1 MNLPAG
7 ALARPY
13 EENFGAPFNN
23 DNSDIGSITY
33 GNEVTIS
40 DVRADI
46 GEVVVFLA
54 QSTQPAVDV
63 SGTATL
69 TLDGTNLALELD
81 LLNNSDITLE
91 TVSVLL
97 GNSAVFVGDLPP
109 NERTAVSE
117 TIRSSGTSVAGSP
130 FGGFNSGAPLSA
142 NAETILDSFDFYNNR
157 ELFPRWQLLQSL
169 ESTNF
174 GNPGTFTL
182 PPESVV
188 LIAWSSE
195 QQLDTS
201 LSDAD
206 FETIN
211 TTMYLIEI
219 PLEQNIVSGRDI
231 TIPISLLNWEP
242 SANNNVYN
250 PTIQDLYLNGGWVE
264 FSYTPWPEFQ
274 AMEVTELGFS
284 LTQQFE
290 DPAQLL
296 PEVRIW
302 DFEQGLWQPIGDPV
316 WGLNTIAE
324 FAPYVGPNNEV
335 RLRLQD
341 NNSQFGLGIGEFYP
355 VLTGNLNE

>member
-1 MNLPAG
+1 
-7 ALARPY
+7 
-13 EENFGAPFNN
+13 
-23 DNSDIGSITY
+23 
-33 GNEVTIS
+33 
-40 DVRADI
+40 
-46 GEVVVFLA
+46 
-54 QSTQPAVDV
+54 
-63 SGTATL
+63 
-69 TLDGTNLALELD
+69 
-81 LLNNSDITLE
+81 
-91 TVSVLL
+91 
-97 GNSAVFVGDLPP
+97 VGDLPP

-117 TIRSSGTSVAGSP
+117 TIRSTSSSSTVGSP

-174 GNPGTFTL
+174 GSPGTFSL

-195 QQLDTS
+195 QQLDAS
-201 LSDAD
+201 LADAE
-206 FETIN
+206 FEALN

-219 PLEQNIVSGRDI
+219 PLEQNIVSGRNI

-242 SANNNVYN
+242 LANNNVYN

-274 AMEVTELGFS
+274 QMEVTKLAFS

-324 FAPYVGPNNEV
+324 FAPYIGPNNEV

-355 VLTGNLNE
+355 VLTGNISE